1 MSADTNS
8 PIVIVGM
15 ACRVPGADSVDAFAD
30 LLFNSRTGYTEL
42 PADRCDRSL
51 YFDPQ
56 KGKTGTSYTT
66 LGGIV
71 PERPLD
77 RSLCPLP
84 VETERLFDAV
94 HVQFAEVAATAW
106 QNSELVPKDQRLK
119 CTGIYVGHSGGTKS
133 EGGLSLATQIEE
145 ALSFVDD
152 LEAFRKL
159 PVKAQ
164 KEILSDVAQAIR
176 ETRPSRHVDAIP
188 RFHAY
193 QAAAL
198 AASILGLTG
207 PRSVIDAA
215 CASSLVALSQA
226 MMAIRTGRIDSA
238 IVGGAT
244 YNNIDNLILFSHSQ
258 ACTATDSRP
267 FDDSASGLVSS
278 EGYVA
283 IVITTQSLARQHDLP
298 ILGVICGVGTA
309 SDGKGRSLWA
319 PRMEGQMLALQR
331 AYSGAV
337 LLDIDYMEAHATST
351 QLGDATELETLRNLA
366 NSSPAF
372 SKGRVSAN
380 RLLLGSVKSNIG
392 HTLEAAGL
400 ISLVK
405 VLIAMQRRQI
415 PPSLRF
421 EQPNHNYD
429 WTTAPVR
436 VVTRTEPWPEQSLH
450 LRPRRAAVSAFG
462 IGGLNTHV
470 VVEEACDGVVASGGA
485 DVNSEPQTR
494 LASQTSGF
502 SFPLST
508 EPIVIVG
515 RGLVVAGAKSLTEFK
530 AILDSSSSAISDAPA
545 DRWRQRAGVSAS
557 TGPQPHRTPHCR
569 GGFIRDFTFDGARY
583 RIPPKQVQ
591 QSNPVQMMLIDA
603 VAQALDDVNTVD
615 TCRAGDV
622 HPLIDRAEGENQGT
636 YVPRSRV
643 NFPFDRQRVGVVIG
657 AIFGGEFGDQL
668 QVGMRLP
675 EICGQMSA
683 AMLRRGLPP
692 QLTQQVAAEF
702 RQTVLKNRPALLDET
717 GSFTA
722 STLASRVA
730 KTFDLMGGACSLDSD
745 DASGLAALAVATD
758 QLRAGICD
766 MIVCGTAQRSMSL
779 SAFESLDMD
788 HRLVRSGRPED
799 VPENCQRIIPG
810 EGVVA
815 LMLCRLS
822 DAKRLDLPIYG
833 ILGDVT
839 QRSES
844 AERPSEVMNSADAL
858 IIRKIGYLCGG
869 HSLVRIA
876 AETLKTTGESEPT
889 TIAARSSDGIVLQ
902 TQFVNPNPPRK
913 TLPDVKPI
921 TSSPLK
927 PQISPTMTTA
937 NAIATSDRP
946 LRRFRFAATSSDS
959 LLRLCRDSIRR
970 TDELI
975 ADRDGR
981 IQRDNDR
988 SAPASSH
995 FVAED
1000 QFRSTILAS
1009 SADQL
1014 RERLAAAMKSVKA
1027 GKFSTL
1033 LDRECVILWQA
1044 QEETSR
1050 VAWLFPGQG
1059 THYPE
1064 TPSVFLSSEH
1074 ARRTLATVDDLYAA
1088 SKLPRL
1094 SSVFGN
1100 AAIKPGEDVWW
1111 AQAWVLGV
1119 SASLI
1124 DALKAEGLRPDAVLG
1139 HSFGEF
1145 TASLAANVTTLP
1157 QSIELAKHRANA
1169 VMSHMRVPG
1178 GLLSIRAAVHEV
1190 DAILKPAGLTVYVTH
1205 LNSTRQTVIAGS
1217 REGIAAAKALLD
1229 QRGLPSI
1236 SISVPAPFH
1245 TPLLAAAE
1253 VAFER
1258 MSASVP
1264 MRPPVCGFLSATS
1277 VQYLAEPCSI
1287 RNSLVRQLTQ
1297 PVMYMPSIQRMLGEG
1312 FRVLL
1317 EVGPNDVLT
1326 RMNRDIVDSQAI
1338 CLSLDVPG
1346 QPFEERMQLVH
1357 AVLECVANVNA
1368 PQSSASPGPQPSSA
1382 PIELVSSSVSTAA
1395 APAVFDV
1402 TRTRRATRKSI
1413 TPSTEPAVMPA
1424 VLDTEAALNG
1434 RSVHLT
1440 ELPPRGI
1447 QPALQPVSS
1456 SKTAPAISDAQLRT
1470 FTRDLVVEL
1479 TGYAPEIVDFEA
1491 DLEADLG
1498 IDSIKKAQ
1506 ILGELGE
1513 WLGLTVR
1520 PESLRL
1526 DSVRTLDDAVRVAQ
1540 SLAASNVKE
1549 TGPVHQYTSSAI
1561 IASPEF
1567 SMAVS
1572 DQSNSHANRHA
1583 EHRGTL
1589 PPDDQLDALLIDYVV
1604 DQTGYSRDI
1613 VDVDADLEADLGLDS
1628 IKLAQLIG
1636 EMREQFNL
1644 ESLTLESIGH
1654 ARFRTLRGI
1663 REFLVRHANSADTP
1677 GSNNLASRAASASGY
1692 DDRNENRIATPVST
1706 PLVAEHSFVGLRVK
1720 EIRGTDPISEISPE
1734 WLTPS
1739 NGPLQ
1744 SAEAAGQGG
1753 ARLGEKYR
1761 TEIRAMLRSLV
1772 HQPVAAP
1779 IAKHDWNAFES
1790 AHLKGVAAGAGV
1802 AESSVRFAAAIVR
1815 NRQNPA
1821 FTKAADTAVESTTHG
1836 LTNDI
1841 VTETSSRDQT
1851 RRYALKVVPAPR
1863 RAGMPLSPE
1872 LHGAALILG
1881 SNALAESL
1889 ADRIRQLGRSA
1900 IVLSTSATIAAIE
1913 KTLSDIWRHT
1923 ATPHLFLTM
1932 AFDHD
1937 SMKSL
1942 TEADWQHRRP
1952 AALEAPFRI
1961 CQLWMQRTIDAN
1973 QMENASVV
1981 AVTQLGGDY
1990 GFSGGNVR
1998 SIEAI
2003 GGLVKAMLI
2012 EAWMR
2017 GFRTTPMKVIDVA
2030 SSMSPQEVSSGV
2042 LQELAVPS
2050 YDMEIAFRSSS
2061 RGTEPERFCVQAVPA
2076 PLNRSAPTKSITRGG
2091 TWIVSGGGRGITAVV
2106 ATTLAGKYDLKL
2118 HLLGT
2123 APVPHLSNEFV
2134 RQVSHDRSGVRRQI
2148 MQDASARG
2156 ENPVEAWRNTEKAI
2170 EVDATLREC
2179 RKQGI
2184 FAKYYCCDVAEFPDV
2199 ENTIRSIRQQAGPIH
2214 GVIHGAGAGQDARFD
2229 RKRPDKVEKCLR
2241 AKIDGSLALMQAT
2254 DSDPLEWFVTFGS
2267 ISGRFGANGHTD
2279 YSLANDMMAKIVDRY
2294 RGQRPAVRSLTFHWH
2309 AWGDIGMATKPE
2321 ARLALEMI
2329 DMEFMPAA
2337 EGIAHFIRELEIGGN
2352 EPEVLITDE
2361 SYFRKF
2367 FPADRVSSTDA
2378 AAGNVSRPLLPSG
2391 VTEHAD
2397 EVCSSVVTLNPVSD
2411 RFLSQHRVRG
2421 RATLPFV
2428 VALELMAEAVRA
2440 RTGSPEAGICTQAQA
2455 LQAIRFSTDD
2465 PLAVTVQT
2473 RPTAD
2478 GKIECRLLADVR
2490 RRDGRMIEEDREFFR
2505 AIFETPADALHRSTS
2520 AAAFQLPANSVW
2532 QRITYATPEDL
2543 MYHGPELQEL
2553 REIADDGQTIFG
2565 RIAASAPVQLFG
2577 GSRAKGFTVPCS
2589 TMDACLCAVGY
2600 AAFHRHQMSSLPV
2613 RFDQIEFGRLPDP
2626 GEPCIVRIR
2635 QSHISDTGAVWDFQL
2650 QGHNGDRLLT
2660 VHGYRTAWLKAG
2672 S

>member
-30 LLFNSRTGYTEL
+30 LLFNARTGYTEL

-106 QNSELVPKDQRLK
+106 QNAELVSKDQRLK
-119 CTGIYVGHSGGTKS
+119 CTGMYVGHSGGTKS
-133 EGGLSLATQIEE
+133 EGGLSLGTQIEE

-152 LEAFRKL
+152 LEVFRKL

-176 ETRPSRHVDAIP
+176 EKRPSRHVDAIP

-198 AASILGLTG
+198 AARILGLTG

-215 CASSLVALSQA
+215 CASSLVALAQA

-283 IVITTQSLARQHDLP
+283 IVITTQSIARQHDLP
-298 ILGVICGVGTA
+298 ILGVIRGVGTA

-331 AYSGAV
+331 AYSDAV

-470 VVEEACDGVVASGGA
+470 VVEEACGGVVAPLKSGGS
-485 DVNSEPQTR
+485 SEPRPQ

-502 SFPLST
+502 GFPLST

-530 AILDSSSSAISDAPA
+530 AILESTRSAISDAPA

-557 TGPQPHRTPHCR
+557 SSPQTHRAPHCR
-569 GGFIRDFTFDGARY
+569 GGFITDFSFDGARY

-603 VAQALDDVNTVD
+603 VAQALDDVNISPRLSTPA
-615 TCRAGDV
+615 T
-622 HPLIDRAEGENQGT
+622 PSAEPRGT
-636 YVPRSRV
+636 LQ

-675 EICGQMSA
+675 EICGQMAA
-683 AMLRRGLPP
+683 AMQRRGLPP
-692 QLTQQVAAEF
+692 QLAEQVAAEF

-779 SAFESLDMD
+779 SAFESLDMH

-844 AERPSEVMNSADAL
+844 AERPSEVMNAADAR

-876 AETLKTTGESEPT
+876 AETLKSTGESEPI

-902 TQFVNPNPPRK
+902 TQLVNPGPRRK
-913 TLPDVKPI
+913 IIPDVIPI
-921 TSSPLK
+921 PSSPLK
-927 PQISPTMTTA
+927 PQVSSTMTTA
-937 NAIATSDRP
+937 TAIATSDRP
-946 LRRFRFAATSSDS
+946 LRRFRFAATSGDS
-959 LLRLCRDSIRR
+959 LLRLFRDSISR
-970 TDELI
+970 TDQLL

-981 IQRDNDR
+981 IVRDSDR

-995 FVAED
+995 FVSGD
-1000 QFRSTILAS
+1000 QFRSTILAA
-1009 SADQL
+1009 SAEQL
-1014 RERLAAAMKSVKA
+1014 RERLAAAIKSVEA

-1033 LDRECVILWQA
+1033 LDRERVILWHA
-1044 QEETSR
+1044 HEETSR

-1059 THYPE
+1059 AHYPE
-1064 TPSVFLSSEH
+1064 TPSVFSSSEH

-1124 DALKAEGLRPDAVLG
+1124 EALKAEGLRPDAVLG

-1145 TASLAANVTTLP
+1145 TASLAANVTTLS

-1229 QRGLPSI
+1229 QRGLPSM

-1346 QPFEERMQLVH
+1346 QSFEERMLLVH
-1357 AVLECVANVNA
+1357 AVLECVASVHA
-1368 PQSSASPGPQPSSA
+1368 PQRHASPGPQSSSA
-1382 PIELVSSSVSTAA
+1382 PTEQTSSSVSATT

-1402 TRTRRATRKSI
+1402 TRTRRATRKPI

-1424 VLDTEAALNG
+1424 VLDTKAALNG
-1434 RSVHLT
+1434 RSVHPT
-1440 ELPPRGI
+1440 ELPQRGI
-1447 QPALQPVSS
+1447 QPALQPASS

-1479 TGYAPEIVDFEA
+1479 TGYSPEIVDFEA

-1526 DSVRTLDDAVRVAQ
+1526 DSVRTLNDAVRVAQ
-1540 SLAASNVKE
+1540 SLAGQNV
-1549 TGPVHQYTSSAI
+1549 TAPGPVHQYAGPAV
-1561 IASPEF
+1561 IAPPEF

-1572 DQSNSHANRHA
+1572 DHGSGHANYHP

-1589 PPDDQLDALLIDYVV
+1589 PPNDQLDALLIDYVV

-1644 ESLTLESIGH
+1644 ESLTLESIGQ
-1654 ARFRTLRGI
+1654 ARFRTLREI
-1663 REFLVRHANSADTP
+1663 REFLVRHASGSDTP
-1677 GSNNLASRAASASGY
+1677 GNNNPANRVASAPGY
-1692 DDRNENRIATPVST
+1692 DGRNENNAATPVST
-1706 PLVAEHSFVGLRVK
+1706 PLVAERSMVGNRAT
-1720 EIRGTDPISEISPE
+1720 EIRGTEPIREISPE
-1734 WLTPS
+1734 WFTPS
-1739 NGPLQ
+1739 NGALQ

-1753 ARLGEKYR
+1753 ARLGETYR
-1761 TEIRAMLRSLV
+1761 TEIRAALRSLI

-1779 IAKHDWNAFES
+1779 VAKHDWNAFES

-1802 AESSVRFAAAIVR
+1802 AESSVRFAAAVVR

-1821 FTKAADTAVESTTHG
+1821 FTIAADTAVESTTDG
-1836 LTNDI
+1836 LTHDI
-1841 VTETSSRDQT
+1841 VIDTSSGSQT
-1851 RRYALKVVPAPR
+1851 HRYALKVVPAPR
-1863 RAGMPLSPE
+1863 RGGMPLNPE

-1881 SNALAESL
+1881 TNALAESL
-1889 ADRIRQLGRSA
+1889 ADRIRQLGQTA
-1900 IVLSTSATIAAIE
+1900 MVLSTSTPIAVIE
-1913 KTLSDIWRHT
+1913 KTL
-1923 ATPHLFLTM
+1923 
-1932 AFDHD
+1932 
-1937 SMKSL
+1937 
-1942 TEADWQHRRP
+1942 
-1952 AALEAPFRI
+1952 
-1961 CQLWMQRTIDAN
+1961 
-1973 QMENASVV
+1973 
-1981 AVTQLGGDY
+1981 
-1990 GFSGGNVR
+1990 
-1998 SIEAI
+1998 
-2003 GGLVKAMLI
+2003 
-2012 EAWMR
+2012 
-2017 GFRTTPMKVIDVA
+2017 
-2030 SSMSPQEVSSGV
+2030 
-2042 LQELAVPS
+2042 
-2050 YDMEIAFRSSS
+2050 
-2061 RGTEPERFCVQAVPA
+2061 
-2076 PLNRSAPTKSITRGG
+2076 
-2091 TWIVSGGGRGITAVV
+2091 
-2106 ATTLAGKYDLKL
+2106 
-2118 HLLGT
+2118 
-2123 APVPHLSNEFV
+2123 
-2134 RQVSHDRSGVRRQI
+2134 
-2148 MQDASARG
+2148 
-2156 ENPVEAWRNTEKAI
+2156 
-2170 EVDATLREC
+2170 
-2179 RKQGI
+2179 
-2184 FAKYYCCDVAEFPDV
+2184 
-2199 ENTIRSIRQQAGPIH
+2199 
-2214 GVIHGAGAGQDARFD
+2214 
-2229 RKRPDKVEKCLR
+2229 
-2241 AKIDGSLALMQAT
+2241 
-2254 DSDPLEWFVTFGS
+2254 
-2267 ISGRFGANGHTD
+2267 
-2279 YSLANDMMAKIVDRY
+2279 
-2294 RGQRPAVRSLTFHWH
+2294 
-2309 AWGDIGMATKPE
+2309 
-2321 ARLALEMI
+2321 
-2329 DMEFMPAA
+2329 
-2337 EGIAHFIRELEIGGN
+2337 
-2352 EPEVLITDE
+2352 
-2361 SYFRKF
+2361 
-2367 FPADRVSSTDA
+2367 
-2378 AAGNVSRPLLPSG
+2378 
-2391 VTEHAD
+2391 
-2397 EVCSSVVTLNPVSD
+2397 
-2411 RFLSQHRVRG
+2411 
-2421 RATLPFV
+2421 
-2428 VALELMAEAVRA
+2428 
-2440 RTGSPEAGICTQAQA
+2440 
-2455 LQAIRFSTDD
+2455 
-2465 PLAVTVQT
+2465 
-2473 RPTAD
+2473 
-2478 GKIECRLLADVR
+2478 
-2490 RRDGRMIEEDREFFR
+2490 
-2505 AIFETPADALHRSTS
+2505 
-2520 AAAFQLPANSVW
+2520 
-2532 QRITYATPEDL
+2532 
-2543 MYHGPELQEL
+2543 
-2553 REIADDGQTIFG
+2553 
-2565 RIAASAPVQLFG
+2565 
-2577 GSRAKGFTVPCS
+2577 
-2589 TMDACLCAVGY
+2589 
-2600 AAFHRHQMSSLPV
+2600 
-2613 RFDQIEFGRLPDP
+2613 
-2626 GEPCIVRIR
+2626 
-2635 QSHISDTGAVWDFQL
+2635 
-2650 QGHNGDRLLT
+2650 
-2660 VHGYRTAWLKAG
+2660 
-2672 S
+2672 